1 MQLPNINSA
10 TQPSNVTGQIPSSI
24 SNHLGFGANSG
35 PISIIN
41 VENANDPNTASTA
54 GKV

>member
-1 MQLPNINSA
+1 MQLPNISSA
-10 TQPSNVTGQIPSSI
+10 SQPSNVTGQIPSSI
-24 SNHLGFGANSG
+24 SSHLGFGANSG

-41 VENANDPNTASTA
+41 VENVNNPNAASTA

>member
-1 MQLPNINSA
+1 MQLPTINSA

-24 SNHLGFGANSG
+24 SSHIGFGANSG

-41 VENANDPNTASTA
+41 VENASNSNATSTA
-54 GKV
+54 AKV